1 MSHTD
6 ILCLTLS
13 TWDGPKRVRH
23 NLMREYAKRG
33 HRVIFVEV
41 WLTWIKLLRGPVYWK
56 AAANVFRRPRLT
68 EEGIYVAA
76 MPPLLPGGEWIKF
89 INDLNWSI
97 VQWWLQRFVLKKI
110 PLQNPRLFL
119 FAHTAARLVGKFNE
133 SISIYFCNDPFKQI
147 FEFKSAHANLG
158 RMEDEL
164 TERVDLVFAV
174 SEKLVEERKRHN
186 PNTFLIPHAA
196 DIELFQKAMEGSL
209 AIPADLAACP
219 KPVFGH
225 IGVLNNRIDVELLR
239 ELSRLMPEASFVLIG
254 PVIEVMPQFR
264 QQLDSLK
271 LCGNIYF
278 LGNKEESALP
288 SYLAGIDVCIV
299 PYLWND
305 FTKYIK
311 ANAKF
316 YQAVAAG
323 RPVVSTIGPAD
334 FDEEIVITAKT
345 PTQFVD
351 ALHRA
356 LGMKSAKYL
365 QKRRAVSALHTY
377 SARVDE
383 IERVI
388 GNLKR

>member
-1 MSHTD
+1 MSHAD
-6 ILCLTLS
+6 ILCITLS

-41 WLTWIKLLRGPVYWK
+41 WLTWIKLLRGPMYWK
-56 AAANVFRRPRLT
+56 AAANVFREPRLT

-76 MPPLLPGGEWIKF
+76 MPPLLPGGEWVKF
-89 INDLNWSI
+89 INDVNWSI
-97 VQWWLQRFVLKKI
+97 IQWWLQRFVLRKI
-110 PLQNPRLFL
+110 PLNSPRLFL

-133 SISIYFCNDPFKQI
+133 SVSIYFCNDPFKQI
-147 FEFKSAHANLG
+147 FEFKSAHENLG
-158 RMEDEL
+158 RLEDEL
-164 TERVDLVFAV
+164 TARVDVVFAV
-174 SEKLVEERKRHN
+174 SEKLVEERKKFN

-196 DIELFQKAMEGSL
+196 DIELFQKAMDGSL

-225 IGVLNNRIDVELLR
+225 IGVLNNRIDVDLLR
-239 ELSRLMPEASFVLIG
+239 ELSRLMPQASFVLIG

-271 LCGNIYF
+271 SCGNIFF
-278 LGNKEESALP
+278 LGNKEEETLP

-299 PYLWND
+299 PYVWND

-316 YQAVAAG
+316 YQAVASG

-345 PTQFVD
+345 STQFVD
-351 ALHRA
+351 ALRKA
-356 LGMKSAKYL
+356 LGMKSEKYL

-383 IERVI
+383 IEKVI
-388 GNLKR
+388 GSFKR

>member
-1 MSHTD
+1 MSHAD
-6 ILCLTLS
+6 ILCITLS

-41 WLTWIKLLRGPVYWK
+41 WLTWIKLFRGPMYWK
-56 AAANVFRRPRLT
+56 AAANVFREPRLT

-76 MPPLLPGGEWIKF
+76 MPPLLPGGEWVKF
-89 INDLNWSI
+89 INDVNWSI
-97 VQWWLQRFVLKKI
+97 IQWWLQRFVLRKI
-110 PLQNPRLFL
+110 PLNSPRLFL

-133 SISIYFCNDPFKQI
+133 SVSIYFCNDPFKQI
-147 FEFKSAHANLG
+147 FEFKSAHENLG
-158 RMEDEL
+158 RLEDEL
-164 TERVDLVFAV
+164 TARVDVVFAV
-174 SEKLVEERKRHN
+174 SEKLVEERKKFN

-196 DIELFQKAMEGSL
+196 DIELFQKAMDGSL

-225 IGVLNNRIDVELLR
+225 IGVLNNRIDVDLLR
-239 ELSRLMPEASFVLIG
+239 ELSRLMPQASFVLIG

-271 LCGNIYF
+271 SCGNIFF
-278 LGNKEESALP
+278 LGNKEEETLP

-299 PYLWND
+299 PYVWND

-316 YQAVAAG
+316 YQAVASG

-345 PTQFVD
+345 STQFVD
-351 ALHRA
+351 ALRKA
-356 LGMKSAKYL
+356 LGMKSEKYL

-383 IERVI
+383 IEKVI
-388 GNLKR
+388 GSFKR

>member
-1 MSHTD
+1 
-6 ILCLTLS
+6 
-13 TWDGPKRVRH
+13 
-23 NLMREYAKRG
+23 MREYAKRG

-41 WLTWIKLLRGPVYWK
+41 WLTWIKLFRGSVYWK
-56 AAANVFRRPRLT
+56 AAVNVFREPRLT

-89 INDLNWSI
+89 INELNWSI
-97 VQWWLQRFVLKKI
+97 VEWWLRLFVLRKI
-110 PLQNPRLFL
+110 PLKSPRLFL

-133 SISIYFCNDPFKQI
+133 SVSIYFCNDPFKQI

-158 RMEDEL
+158 RLEDEL
-164 TERVDLVFAV
+164 TARVDVVFAV
-174 SEKLVEERKRHN
+174 SEKLVEERKKFN

-196 DIELFQKAMEGSL
+196 DIELFQKAMDGSL

-225 IGVLNNRIDVELLR
+225 IGVLNNRIDVDLLR
-239 ELSRLMPEASFVLIG
+239 ELSRLMPQASFVLIG

-271 LCGNIYF
+271 SCGNIFF
-278 LGNKEESALP
+278 LGNKEEETLP

-299 PYLWND
+299 PYVWND

-316 YQAVAAG
+316 YQAVASG

-334 FDEEIVITAKT
+334 FDEEIVMTAKT
-345 PTQFVD
+345 PGQFVD
-351 ALHRA
+351 ALHKA
-356 LGMKSAKYL
+356 LGMKSEKYL

-383 IERVI
+383 IEKVI
-388 GNLKR
+388 GSFKR

>member
-1 MSHTD
+1 MSHAD
-6 ILCLTLS
+6 ILCITLS

-41 WLTWIKLLRGPVYWK
+41 WLTWIKLFRGSVYWK
-56 AAANVFRRPRLT
+56 AAVNVFREPRLT

-89 INDLNWSI
+89 INELNWSI
-97 VQWWLQRFVLKKI
+97 VEWWLRLFVLRKI
-110 PLQNPRLFL
+110 PLKSPRLFL

-133 SISIYFCNDPFKQI
+133 SVSIYFCNDPFKQI

-158 RMEDEL
+158 RLEDEL
-164 TERVDLVFAV
+164 TARVDVVFAV
-174 SEKLVEERKRHN
+174 SEKLVEERKKFN

-196 DIELFQKAMEGSL
+196 DIELFQKAMDGSL

-225 IGVLNNRIDVELLR
+225 IGVLNNRIDVDLLR
-239 ELSRLMPEASFVLIG
+239 ELSRLMPQASFVLIG

-271 LCGNIYF
+271 SCGNIFF
-278 LGNKEESALP
+278 LGNKEEETLP

-299 PYLWND
+299 PYVWND

-316 YQAVAAG
+316 YQAVASG

-334 FDEEIVITAKT
+334 FDEEIVMTAKT
-345 PTQFVD
+345 PGQFVD
-351 ALHRA
+351 ALHKA
-356 LGMKSAKYL
+356 LGMKSEKYL

-383 IERVI
+383 IEKVI
-388 GNLKR
+388 GSFKR